1 MSHICRNTTVHHA
14 VLECSLLMQL
24 SSKAHGHPSWRRVT
38 VCSAVKASRFALFEA
53 RAGGMAT

>member
-1 MSHICRNTTVHHA
+1 MSHICMNTTVRHT
-14 VLECSLLMQL
+14 VLECSLMQL

-38 VCSAVKASRFALFEA
+38 VCSAVKASRFTLFEA